1 MHIPSL
7 RIQQICLGKSTQ
19 EAVKTPAE
27 VGHLASMRDCETYR
41 TRMLQSIP
49 PSIWPEGSV
58 TSYSHPM
65 LVSAGNHINQIKD
78 LQEALTAAIVSIV
91 ERWWEPK
98 ANFPSR
104 MPLEPYE
111 EDLLIWMA
119 KLPMGMIPPFHQCLG
134 SWRPDFLIENVPNHS
149 NPYESCVRFRI
160 CEINARF
167 CWNGFL
173 HTAYGQQ
180 AFHDMGAGENG
191 FQGAAHCEEVSLTE
205 SILSS
210 LPANILTG
218 IFSLFDTSK
227 TLHFLKGKEEGI
239 DIGMLAWLVEQRTG
253 ISPRFIRPE
262 DLRLVPSMRGHLGQT
277 LCCVISDDAK
287 APTTSSIFHSNGE
300 RLEEIHQVNI
310 ELHQSELRAMP
321 TDILRHLS
329 LRCFNDMRTIFLVH
343 DKRMLGLVLQELDSL
358 VYQQKVLTPAQ
369 AEILR
374 EGISPTF
381 LPGSAELNQ
390 LITISRI
397 FPNIRN
403 RFILKPIRSGKGA
416 GILFGDELSPEDWQE
431 KIQGCRCPVI
441 SPNSTSYIVQRSIP
455 QPVYD
460 VVSGE
465 NCKSKPAR
473 LVGTYF
479 VINGR
484 YCGLGLWRASRARIC
499 AVSQGASWMCSV
511 FQNSKEIEQSFI

>member
-1 MHIPSL
+1 MHIPSV
-7 RIQQICLGKSTQ
+7 RIQQICLGKSTHD
-19 EAVKTPAE
+19 AVKTPTE
-27 VGHLASMRDCETYR
+27 VGHLESIRDCETYR
-41 TRMLQSIP
+41 TRMVQYLP

-65 LVSAGNHINQIKD
+65 LVDSENHINQIKD

-98 ANFPSR
+98 ATFPDW

-111 EDLLIWMA
+111 EDLL
-119 KLPMGMIPPFHQCLG
+119 
-134 SWRPDFLIENVPNHS
+134 R
-149 NPYESCVRFRI
+149 SCERFRI

-173 HTAYGQQ
+173 HTAYGQK

-191 FQGAAHCEEVSLTE
+191 FQGAAHCEEILTE
-205 SILSS
+205 
-210 LPANILTG
+210 
-218 IFSLFDTSK
+218 IFGLFDTSK
-227 TLHFLKGKEEGI
+227 TLHFLKGKEKGI
-239 DIGMLAWLVEQRTG
+239 DIGMLAWIVEQRTG
-253 ISPRFIRPE
+253 ISPRFIKPE
-262 DLRLVPSMRGHLGQT
+262 DLRLVPSSKGPFGQT
-277 LCCVISDDAK
+277 LCCVIPDDAK
-287 APTTSSIFHSNGE
+287 APTTSSIFYSNGE
-300 RLEEIHQVNI
+300 RLEEIQQVNI

-321 TDILRHLS
+321 TDILCHLS

-369 AEILR
+369 ADILR

-390 LITISRI
+390 LIKISRI
-397 FPNIRN
+397 FPNIKN

-416 GILFGDELSPEDWQE
+416 GILFGDELSLEDWQE
-431 KIQGCRCPVI
+431 KIQGCRCPLI
-441 SPNSTSYIVQRSIP
+441 SPDRTSYIVQRSIP
-455 QPVYD
+455 QPLYD
-460 VVSGE
+460 VVSEE
-465 NCKSKPAR
+465 NCKSKPAH

-511 FQNSKEIEQSFI
+511 FQNSKKTPNKASYEK